1 MSEVI
6 TDKLTGRATANDVTI
21 TVGAS
26 ATMSLEQGVAKSWI
40 KLNGTGTIADGGSLN
55 VGSIT
60 DNGTGNYRFTYTN
73 AFSGGGNSLQGTA
86 NAYHTQSYDNQTTY
100 SELRTYGSAHTLIDP
115 SRVHMAIFGDLA

>member
-1 MSEVI
+1 MAGKIVADTLEHSTAGSVT
-6 TDKLTGRATANDVTI
+6 TDYV
-21 TVGAS
+21 V
-26 ATMSLEQGVAKSWI
+26 EGVAKSWI

-55 VGSIT
+55 VASVT
-60 DNGTGNYRFTYTN
+60 DNGTGNYRFTYTDS
-73 AFSGGGNSLQGTA
+73 FSGGGNSLQGSA